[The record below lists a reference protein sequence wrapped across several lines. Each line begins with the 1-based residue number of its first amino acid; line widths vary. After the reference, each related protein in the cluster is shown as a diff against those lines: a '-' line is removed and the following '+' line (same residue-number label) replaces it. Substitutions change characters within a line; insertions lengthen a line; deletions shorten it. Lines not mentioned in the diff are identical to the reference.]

1 MFKGKKNG
9 FTLIELLVVIAIIA
23 ILAAILLPMLE
34 RARAEANKASCLSNL
49 KQMLI
54 SVNMYALNYDDN
66 GPMLQTCDQD
76 YLIPPPYPYVTKTY
90 VWQYLLAPY
99 LGRSDLPPLGKGPLI
114 NVMDVFRCPQGPF
127 NYGWN
132 AWIGGRTEEY
142 QWTNPGYDIRMP
154 AGPGKW
160 KMLKHPSET
169 IVVFDHHTVAVHDNF
184 DEFSHYFL
192 RSIGNTKVWSHHPPG
207 GLNFG
212 FADGHAKWISWDPA
226 PPSSQHV
233 GGYTVW
239 EFVAS
244 TGEKLRFY

>member
-1 MFKGKKNG
+1 MKRKG

-34 RARAEANKASCLSNL
+34 RARAEANKAVCLSNL
-49 KQMLI
+49 KQMLVA
-54 SVNMYALNYDDN
+54 VNLYVMNYDDN
-66 GPMLQTCDQD
+66 APMLQLSDLPYDQC
-76 YLIPPPYPYVTKTY
+76 PTPYPYITKDF

-99 LGRSDLPPLGKGPLI
+99 LAKTDLPPLGRNPLWKI
-114 NVMDVFRCPQGPF
+114 MDIFRCPQGPF

-132 AWIGGRTEEY
+132 AWMGGRTEEY
-142 QWTNPGYDIRMP
+142 QWTQAGYNITMP

-160 KMLKHPSET
+160 RSLKHPSET
-169 IVVFDHHTVAVHDNF
+169 IVVFDHGAVAVHDNF

-192 RSIGNTKVWSHHPPG
+192 REIGTSLRWSIHPPG

-212 FADGHAKWISWDPA
+212 FADGHAKWISWNPA
-226 PPSSQHV
+226 PPSSQHS